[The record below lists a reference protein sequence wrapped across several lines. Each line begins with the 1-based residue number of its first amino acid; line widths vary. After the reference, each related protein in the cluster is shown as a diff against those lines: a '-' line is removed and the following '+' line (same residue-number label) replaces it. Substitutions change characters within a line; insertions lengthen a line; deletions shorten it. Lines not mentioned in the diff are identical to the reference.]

1 MQRLRGAGL
10 RGLLREFGV
19 RRAVIVS
26 LRSVDLDTR
35 VVNDLLVYSMR
46 SQRSASW

>member
-19 RRAVIVS
+19 RRVVIVS
-26 LRSVDLDTR
+26 LRSVDLEIR
-35 VVNDLLVYSMR
+35 VVNGLLV
-46 SQRSASW
+46 